1 MKISDIITAGLPSFF
16 QSDSSISITNRLC
29 LTNRDVLS
37 YLEYLMAA
45 ADRNISRNDAAIAVA
60 KHIESFQIPNTRKLY
75 NMSQ

>member
-16 QSDSSISITNRLC
+16 QSDSSITNRLC